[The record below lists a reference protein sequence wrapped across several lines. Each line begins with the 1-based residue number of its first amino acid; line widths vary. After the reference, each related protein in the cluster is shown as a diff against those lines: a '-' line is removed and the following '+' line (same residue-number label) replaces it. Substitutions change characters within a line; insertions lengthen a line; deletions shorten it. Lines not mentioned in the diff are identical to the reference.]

1 MATERLQRC
10 AAAGS
15 VALAALVVACGGEV
29 LAALSF
35 IGSAGGD
42 WRVDDPAQA
51 GFQQR
56 QNCGPQANESCRIN
70 IQPIGTQDLY
80 ATDFGLSFTGTLPGC
95 PSTSRTD
102 GRATGNRIALPNCFT
117 GQYVTINEALS
128 DDGTVRAYFDTAVP
142 NLTTGV
148 WVEIQDGRR
157 RFKFTSNASARDI
170 VAVTGCEL
178 TSPVTALTA
187 TVSAA
192 SIDDGRLQTA
202 ITQFSVGGQNW
213 TGAFVGL
220 SGMRL
225 VRGNETMELQRRN
238 ESGAC

>member
-1 MATERLQRC
+1 MATRRMRWC
-10 AAAGS
+10 AAAGA
-15 VALAALVVACGGEV
+15 VAALVAACGGEV

-42 WRVDDPAQA
+42 WRVDDAAQA

-56 QNCGPQANESCRIN
+56 QNCGPQSNDFCTIN

-102 GRATGNRIALPNCFT
+102 GRATDTRIVLPGCFT
-117 GQYVTINEALS
+117 GRYLTINEALS
-128 DDGTVRAYFDTAVP
+128 DDSTVRAFFDSAVP

-157 RFKFTSNASARDI
+157 RFKFTSNASVRDI

-178 TSPVTALTA
+178 TSPVSTLTA

-192 SIDDGRLQTA
+192 SINDGRLQTA

-225 VRGNETMELQRRN
+225 VRGNEVMELQRRN

>member
-1 MATERLQRC
+1 MEARQMRWC
-10 AAAGS
+10 AAAG
-15 VALAALVVACGGEV
+15 AAALVVACGGEV

-56 QNCGPQANESCRIN
+56 QNCGPQSNDFCTIN
-70 IQPIGTQDLY
+70 IQPIGTQDVY
-80 ATDFGLSFTGTLPGC
+80 ATDFGLSFTGNLPGC
-95 PSTSRTD
+95 PSAARND
-102 GRATGNRIALPNCFT
+102 GRATGNRIVLPSCFT

-128 DDGTVRAYFDTAVP
+128 DDGSVRAFFDSAVP

-157 RFKFTSNASARDI
+157 RFKFTSNSNVQAI
-170 VAVTGCEL
+170 TAVTGCEL
-178 TSPVTALTA
+178 TSPVTPLAA
-187 TVSAA
+187 TISAA

-202 ITQFSVGGQNW
+202 ITQFAVGGQNW

-225 VRGNETMELQRRN
+225 VRGSEVMELQRRN